1 MVAGELA
8 KVISGKPVSVSDNKF
23 VMKDLGS
30 DGSVPQTQTLDVL
43 TCEAVV
49 EGFGK
54 VIPDEADKDCS

>member
-8 KVISGKPVSVSDNKF
+8 KVISGKPVSDNKF